1 MLKSKLII
9 LIAISSSLVGCDQV
23 RDKLV
28 NGFNWSSNRVDS
40 FNNNESI
47 VNSGLSQQIKQVN
60 KVEHEPIQPQNTPKQ
75 ISDNVKSPMPTYTNP
90 ANKPKIAPEIQPK
103 DTNGFKDNDW

>member
-28 NGFNWSSNRVDS
+28 NGFDWNSSRVDS
-40 FNNNESI
+40 VNNNESI
-47 VNSGLSQQIKQVN
+47 RGSELSKQIKQDT
-60 KVEHEPIQPQNTPKQ
+60 KAEYQPKQAPTIPKQ
-75 ISDNVKSPMPTYTNP
+75 ISGDVKPPILINP
-90 ANKPKIAPEIQPK
+90 NSNDKPRVAPEIRPK
-103 DTNGFKDNDW
+103 DTNGFKDSDW